1 MPPPPAPRSPRPLA
15 TAARSAPY
23 PLHSPD
29 KNLILNGAL
38 VLASDYTPEQI
49 RDAILAVWSNPLSL
63 GIALGYKG
71 EPKSNR
77 KQFGPFHDRMLEH
90 VHSQPKTS
98 TIVPRGHAKSTVI
111 TVIDT
116 VHHLLHHPESRNLIA
131 CATLDLARKLVGE
144 IRDRLNGDLEIL
156 PGLFMPLRE
165 AFPWLALQGDV
176 RKSGPCDQFNITGR
190 AGKGREPSVFAASV
204 ESNLAGNHPTRAV
217 IDDPAN
223 EQNSRTYVR
232 RQKVIDFIEALEPLM
247 YSPDSP
253 INHIGTPWAFQ
264 DVTAFL
270 SRRDDWSQFRFGV
283 WDGVN
288 PTNGRT
294 DKRGPGPDGAW
305 PLCPSFLTGPEVIE
319 KQESLSRTFFAAQY
333 LCDPVPAEEAIF
345 EPGLVDAATDLELTL
360 KNLPSG
366 PEILLYDPV
375 ARIDG
380 TRGDLNGIVVVR
392 VLPAH
397 KLGFKGFAP
406 DRNIFVPVKALEIAG
421 GADAAACWIEDVAC
435 PAHPLLKSIWI
446 EKVAAQSLFA
456 PWLEERGKIK
466 GVKIR
471 GQKIGNASLAFRLM
485 SLQTAMRKG
494 YLIFPKDFPGRA
506 NLVQRLIEYP
516 LSNSDDLVSALALL
530 SSMVERRGELPG
542 IEQSHRS
549 LRDPLKVWTTQST
562 NGNNWPHG

>member
-1 MPPPPAPRSPRPLA
+1 
-15 TAARSAPY
+15 
-23 PLHSPD
+23 LHSPGPCP
-29 KNLILNGAL
+29 ILNGTL
-38 VLASDYTPEQI
+38 VLATDYTPEQI
-49 RDAILAVWSNPLSL
+49 RDAIYNIWSDPIAF
-63 GIALGYKG
+63 GVALGYKG
-71 EPKSNR
+71 EPNSNR
-77 KQFGPFHDRMLEH
+77 KQFGSFHRRMLEH

-98 TIVPRGHAKSTVI
+98 TIVPRGHAKSTMI

-116 VHHLLHHPESRNLIA
+116 CHHLLRHPESRNLIA

-156 PGLFMPLRE
+156 PGLYMPVRE

-176 RKSGPCDQFNITGR
+176 RKSGPADQFNINGR

-223 EQNSRTYVR
+223 EQNSRTFTR

-264 DVTAFL
+264 DVTSFL
-270 SRRDDWSQFRFGV
+270 SRREDWAQFRFGV

-288 PTNGRT
+288 PVNKRA
-294 DKRGPGPDGAW
+294 DKKGPGPNGAYA
-305 PLCPSFLTGPEVIE
+305 LCPSFLTADEIIE
-319 KQESLSRTFFAAQY
+319 KQDALSRTFFSAQY
-333 LCDPVPAEEAIF
+333 LCEPVPAEEAIF
-345 EPGLVDAATDLELTL
+345 EPELVEAATDPDLTL
-360 KNLPSG
+360 KRLPDG

-380 TRGDLNGIVVVR
+380 TTGDLNGIVVVR

-397 KLGFKGFAP
+397 KLGLKGFAP
-406 DRNIFVPVKALEIAG
+406 DRNIFIPVRALEIPG
-421 GADAAACWIEDVAC
+421 GADAAACWIEDVGV
-435 PAHPLLKSIWI
+435 PAHKKHLKSIWI
-446 EKVAAQSLFA
+446 EKVASQSLFA

-471 GQKIGNASLAFRLM
+471 GQKIGSASLAFRLM

-494 YLIFPKDFPGRA
+494 YLIFPNDFPGREI
-506 NLVQRLIEYP
+506 LVQRLIEYP
-516 LSNSDDLVSALALL
+516 LSNSDDLISALALL
-530 SSMVERRGELPG
+530 STMVERRGDLPG
-542 IEQSHRS
+542 VERGPNPN
-549 LRDPLKVWTTQST
+549 RDSLKVWTTSAH
-562 NGNNWPHG
+562 GNNRPNW

>member
-1 MPPPPAPRSPRPLA
+1 MP
-15 TAARSAPY
+15 T
-23 PLHSPD
+23 
-29 KNLILNGAL
+29 
-38 VLASDYTPEQI
+38 DYTPEEI
-49 RDAILAVWSNPLSL
+49 RDALFNIWSDPLAF
-63 GIALGYKG
+63 GRALGYQG
-71 EPKSNR
+71 EPKTAR
-77 KQFGPFHDRMLEH
+77 KQFGSFHRRMLEH
-90 VHSQPKTS
+90 VHSQSKTS
-98 TIVPRGHAKSTVI
+98 TIVPRGHAKSTLI

-116 VHHLLHHPESRNLIA
+116 CHHLLQHPESRNLIA

-156 PGLFMPLRE
+156 PGLLLPVRD

-176 RKSGPCDQFNITGR
+176 RKSGPADQFNIAGR

-253 INHIGTPWAFQ
+253 IDHIGTPWAFQ
-264 DVTAFL
+264 DVTSFL
-270 SRRDDWSQFRFGV
+270 SRREDWSQFRFGV

-288 PTNGRT
+288 PVTRRP
-294 DKRGPGPDGAW
+294 DKEGPGPNGTW
-305 PLCPSFLTGPEVIE
+305 PLCPAFLTADEISE
-319 KQESLSRTFFAAQY
+319 KQRSLSRTFFSAQY
-333 LCDPVPAEEAIF
+333 LCEPVPAEEAIF
-345 EPGLVDAATDLELTL
+345 EPGLVDAATDPELTL
-360 KNLPSG
+360 KRLPDG

-380 TRGDLNGIVVVR
+380 TQGDLNGIVIVR

-406 DRNIFVPVKALEIAG
+406 DRNIFIPVKALEIPG
-421 GADAAACWIEDVAC
+421 GADAAACWIEDVGV
-435 PAHPLLKSIWI
+435 PAHPLIKSIWI
-446 EKVAAQSLFA
+446 EKVASQSLFA

-471 GQKIGNASLAFRLM
+471 GQKIGNSSLAYRLM

-494 YLIFPKDFPGRA
+494 YLVLPNEFPGRDT
-506 NLVQRLIEYP
+506 LVQRLIEYP
-516 LSNSDDLVSALALL
+516 LSNSDDLISALGLL
-530 SSMVERRGELPG
+530 STMVERRGELPG
-542 IEQSHRS
+542 VTPVRPG
-549 LRDPLKVWTTQST
+549 RDPLKIWTNEST
-562 NGNNWPHG
+562 SGNYWPNG

>member
-1 MPPPPAPRSPRPLA
+1 MVLA
-15 TAARSAPY
+15 T
-23 PLHSPD
+23 
-29 KNLILNGAL
+29 
-38 VLASDYTPEQI
+38 DYTPEQI
-49 RDAILAVWSNPLSL
+49 RDALFEIWREPVAL
-63 GIALGYKG
+63 GRALGYRG
-71 EPKSNR
+71 EPNSTR
-77 KQFGPFHDRMLEH
+77 KQFGSFHDRMLEH
-90 VHSQPKTS
+90 VYSQPKTS
-98 TIVPRGHAKSTVI
+98 TIVPRGHAKSTLI

-116 VHHLLHHPESRNLIA
+116 CHHLLRYPESRNLIA

-156 PGLFMPLRE
+156 PGLLIPMRE
-165 AFPWLALQGDV
+165 AFPWLALQGDI
-176 RKSGPCDQFNITGR
+176 RKSGPADQFNIAGR

-247 YSPDSP
+247 YAPDSP

-270 SRRDDWSQFRFGV
+270 ARRDDWSQFRFGV
-283 WDGVN
+283 WDGTN
-288 PTNGRT
+288 PDTGRP
-294 DKRGPGPDGAW
+294 DGQGPGPTGQW
-305 PLCPSFLTGPEVIE
+305 PLCPSFLSATEIHE
-319 KQESLSRTFFAAQY
+319 KQRALSRTFFSAQY
-333 LCDPVPAEEAIF
+333 LCEPVPAEEAIF
-345 EPGLVDAATDLELTL
+345 EPGLVEAATDSELTL
-360 KNLPSG
+360 KGLPDG

-380 TRGDLNGIVVVR
+380 TQGDLNGIVVVR
-392 VLPAH
+392 VLTAAT
-397 KLGFKGFAP
+397 LGFKGFPP
-406 DRNIFVPVKALEIAG
+406 DRNIFIPVKALEIPG
-421 GADAAACWIEDVAC
+421 GADAAACWIEDVAA

-446 EKVAAQSLFA
+446 EKVASQSLFA

-494 YLIFPKDFPGRA
+494 YLVLPKDFPGRSR
-506 NLVQRLIEYP
+506 LVQRLIEYP

-530 SSMVERRGELPG
+530 STMIERRGELPG
-542 IEQSHRS
+542 VTPIPHST
-549 LRDPLKVWTTQST
+549 DPLHIWNSSGS
-562 NGNNWPHG
+562 NGNYWPNG

>member
-1 MPPPPAPRSPRPLA
+1 MSVKSNTVGQSPEEVRDALVSIWRDPLA
-15 TAARSAPY
+15 
-23 PLHSPD
+23 
-29 KNLILNGAL
+29 
-38 VLASDYTPEQI
+38 
-49 RDAILAVWSNPLSL
+49 L

-71 EPKSNR
+71 ESNGR
-77 KQFGPFHDRMLEH
+77 KQFGAFHKRMLRH
-90 VHSQPKTS
+90 VYSKSKTS

-156 PGLFMPLRE
+156 PGLFLPLRE
-165 AFPWLALQGDV
+165 AFPWLALQGDM
-176 RKSGPCDQFNITGR
+176 RKSGPCDQLNITGR
-190 AGKGREPSVFAASV
+190 SGKGREPSVFAASV

-223 EQNSRTYVR
+223 EQNSRTFVR

-270 SRRDDWSQFRFGV
+270 SRRKDWSQFRFGV

-288 PTNGRT
+288 PVTKKEDGT
-294 DKRGPGPDGAW
+294 GPGPEGAW

-319 KQESLSRTFFAAQY
+319 KQESLSRTFFSAQY
-333 LCDPVPAEEAIF
+333 LCEPVPAEEAIF
-345 EPGLVDAATDLELTL
+345 EPGLIDAATDASLTL
-360 KNLPSG
+360 DSLPEG

-375 ARIDG
+375 ARISG
-380 TRGDLNGIVVVR
+380 THGDLNGIVIVR
-392 VLPAH
+392 VLTAQA
-397 KLGFKGFAP
+397 LGLKGFAP
-406 DRNIFVPVKALEIAG
+406 DRNIFVPVFAKEIAG
-421 GADAAACWIEDVAC
+421 GADAAACWIEDVATRT
-435 PAHPLLKSIWI
+435 HPLLKSIWI
-446 EKVAAQSLFA
+446 EQVASQTLFA

-466 GVKIR
+466 GIKIR
-471 GQKIGNASLAFRLM
+471 GQKIGSAALAFRLM

-494 YLIFPKDFPGRA
+494 YLLLPKDFTGRKV
-506 NLVQRLIEYP
+506 LVQRLIEYP
-516 LSNSDDLVSALALL
+516 LSNSDDLISALALL
-530 SSMVERRGELPG
+530 STMVERRGSLPG
-542 IEQSHRS
+542 VAP
-549 LRDPLKVWTTQST
+549 LNNTRDPLKVWGSER
-562 NGNNWPHG
+562 NGNYWPNN

>member
-1 MPPPPAPRSPRPLA
+1 MAF
-15 TAARSAPY
+15 
-23 PLHSPD
+23 
-29 KNLILNGAL
+29 G
-38 VLASDYTPEQI
+38 V
-49 RDAILAVWSNPLSL
+49 
-63 GIALGYKG
+63 ALGYKG
-71 EPKSNR
+71 EPNSER
-77 KQFGPFHDRMLEH
+77 KKFGAFHRRMLEH

-98 TIVPRGHAKSTVI
+98 TIVPRGHAKSTMI

-116 VHHLLHHPESRNLIA
+116 CHHLLRHPESRNLIA

-156 PGLFMPLRE
+156 PGLFMPVRE

-176 RKSGPCDQFNITGR
+176 RKSGPADQFNISGR

-223 EQNSRTYVR
+223 EQNSRTFTR

-264 DVTAFL
+264 DVTSFL
-270 SRRDDWSQFRFGV
+270 SRRADWSQFRFGV
-283 WDGVN
+283 WDGTN
-288 PTNGRT
+288 PVNGRA
-294 DKRGPGPDGAW
+294 DKNGPGPDGAYA
-305 PLCPSFLTGPEVIE
+305 LCPSFLTAAEITE
-319 KQESLSRTFFAAQY
+319 KQSSLSRTFFSAQY
-333 LCDPVPAEEAIF
+333 LCEPVPAEEAIF
-345 EPGLVDAATDLELTL
+345 EPDLVAAATDPDLLL
-360 KNLPSG
+360 KKLPSG

-380 TRGDLNGIVVVR
+380 TQGDLNGIVVVR
-392 VLPAH
+392 VLTART
-397 KLGFKGFAP
+397 LGLKGFAP
-406 DRNIFVPVKALEIAG
+406 DRNIFVPVKALEIPG
-421 GADAAACWIEDVAC
+421 GADAAACWIEEVGC
-435 PAHPLLKSIWI
+435 PSHPLLKSIWI
-446 EKVAAQSLFA
+446 EKVASQALFA

-494 YLIFPKDFPGRA
+494 YLIFPNDFPGREI
-506 NLVQRLIEYP
+506 LVQRLIEYP
-516 LSNSDDLVSALALL
+516 LSNSDDLISALALL
-530 SSMVERRGELPG
+530 STMVERRGELPG
-542 IEQSHRS
+542 IETTPNAD
-549 LRDPLKVWTTQST
+549 RDPLKIWTTNASDR
-562 NGNNWPHG
+562 NYWPNR

>member
-1 MPPPPAPRSPRPLA
+1 MAQ
-15 TAARSAPY
+15 
-23 PLHSPD
+23 
-29 KNLILNGAL
+29 
-38 VLASDYTPEQI
+38 DYTPEEI
-49 RDAILAVWSNPLSL
+49 RDALLRIWSDPVSF
-63 GIALGYKG
+63 GAALGYKG
-71 EPKSNR
+71 EPKSGR
-77 KQFGPFHDRMLEH
+77 KQFGAFHRRMLDH

-98 TIVPRGHAKSTVI
+98 TIVPRGHAKSTLI

-116 VHHLLHHPESRNLIA
+116 CQHLLRHPESRNLIA

-156 PGLFMPLRE
+156 PGLFMPVRE

-176 RKSGPCDQFNITGR
+176 RKSGPCDQFNIAGR

-204 ESNLAGNHPTRAV
+204 ESNLAGNHPTRA
-217 IDDPAN
+217 
-223 EQNSRTYVR
+223 
-232 RQKVIDFIEALEPLM
+232 FIEALEPLM

-264 DVTAFL
+264 DVTSFL
-270 SRRDDWSQFRFGV
+270 SRRADWAQFRFGV

-288 PTNGRT
+288 PVNKRA
-294 DKRGPGPDGAW
+294 DKKGPGPDGAY
-305 PLCPSFLTGPEVIE
+305 PLCPSFLTADEIIE
-319 KQESLSRTFFAAQY
+319 KQVALSRTFFSAQY
-333 LCDPVPAEEAIF
+333 LCEPVPAEEAIF
-345 EPGLVDAATDLELTL
+345 EPQLVEAATDPELSL
-360 KNLPSG
+360 RKLPEG

-380 TRGDLNGIVVVR
+380 THGDLNGIVVVR

-397 KLGFKGFAP
+397 KLGLKGFAP
-406 DRNIFVPVKALEIAG
+406 DRNIFVPVKALEIPG

-435 PAHPLLKSIWI
+435 PSHPLLKSIWI
-446 EKVAAQSLFA
+446 EKVASQSLFA

-494 YLIFPKDFPGRA
+494 YLILPKDFPGREV
-506 NLVQRLIEYP
+506 LVQRLIEYP
-516 LSNSDDLVSALALL
+516 LSNSDDLISALALL

-542 IEQSHRS
+542 VERTQVG
-549 LRDPLKVWTTQST
+549 RDPQKVWTST
-562 NGNNWPHG
+562 PNGNYWPNR